1 MLSIV
6 STRFNNDTWK
16 ENTEYREKNKLS
28 GCSYGAP
35 YPMSPK
41 IPLTAL
47 VFVVEMNNSINKIE
61 GIGLVRNKVL
71 HEKKSKIHYNRNYN
85 RYIYQG
91 KYRLSREDI
100 ERMNPYL
107 TNTID
112 TVCFK
117 GYTHLKRG
125 IGFTSVSEKI
135 LKEKCN
141 GLDLK
146 KEIKQVFIQMFGS
159 SSKFITNN
167 LISEEINEEINE
179 VIHKQ
184 TKKDGNCRD
193 TKNIIYKNNIII
205 VDDF

>member
-16 ENTEYREKNKLS
+16 ENTEYRERNNLS

-61 GIGLVRNKVL
+61 GIGLVRNRVS
-71 HEKKSKIHYNRNYN
+71 HEKKHRIHYNRNYN

-91 KYRLSREDI
+91 KYRISREDI
-100 ERMNPYL
+100 ERI
-107 TNTID
+107 NTRLVGIID

-135 LKEKCN
+135 LREKCS

-146 KEIKQVFIQMFGS
+146 NEIKQVFIQMFGT
-159 SSKFITNN
+159 SSKFIKDNF
-167 LISEEINEEINE
+167 ISVAINEKETNE
-179 VIHKQ
+179 P
-184 TKKDGNCRD
+184 TKEGKPTD
-193 TKNIIYKNNIII
+193 KESKKIIYKNNIII

>member
-16 ENTEYREKNKLS
+16 ENTKYRERNKLS

-35 YPMSPK
+35 YTMSPK

-61 GIGLVRNKVL
+61 GIGLVRNKSS
-71 HEKKSKIHYNRNYN
+71 HDKTYKIHYDRNYN

-91 KYRLSREDI
+91 KYRVSREDI
-100 ERMNPYL
+100 ERVNPLL
-107 TNTID
+107 TNIID
-112 TVCFK
+112 NVCFK

-125 IGFTSVSEKI
+125 IGFTSISEKI
-135 LKEKCN
+135 LNEKCN

-146 KEIKQVFIQMFGS
+146 KEIKQVFIQIFGR

-167 LISEEINEEINE
+167 FINEKIEE
-179 VIHKQ
+179 S
-184 TKKDGNCRD
+184 D
-193 TKNIIYKNNIII
+193 KNNNKNKTIYNNIII
-205 VDDF
+205 VDEFE

>member
-35 YPMSPK
+35 YTMSPK

-61 GIGLVRNKVL
+61 GIGLVRNKSS
-71 HEKKSKIHYNRNYN
+71 HDKTYKIHYDRNYN

-91 KYRLSREDI
+91 KYRVSREDI
-100 ERMNPYL
+100 ERINPRL
-107 TNTID
+107 TGVID
-112 TVCFK
+112 NVCFK

-135 LKEKCN
+135 LKEKCS

-146 KEIKQVFIQMFGS
+146 NEIKQVFIQMFGS
-159 SSKFITNN
+159 SSKFIISN
-167 LISEEINEEINE
+167 LIGEERVSEERVSDSDSDNS
-179 VIHKQ
+179 V
-184 TKKDGNCRD
+184 
-193 TKNIIYKNNIII
+193 IYKSNIII
-205 VDDF
+205 VDEF